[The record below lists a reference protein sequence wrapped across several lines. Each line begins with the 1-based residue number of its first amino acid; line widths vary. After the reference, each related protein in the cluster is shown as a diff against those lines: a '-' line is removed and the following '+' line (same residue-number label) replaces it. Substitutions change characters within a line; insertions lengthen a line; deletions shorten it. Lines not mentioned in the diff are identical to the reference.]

1 MSLLLVLNRF
11 HTLNNVSI
19 VDFEHILAVW
29 VRSVSWK
36 YLFLNFNNIKRNNY
50 LQNSSNTH
58 LKKFLFIKIIGLQP
72 STMLK
77 DEFLSSHFFNDL
89 STFQNTH
96 FKKPLRAV
104 AKQTY
109 TKYTHRKK

>member
-1 MSLLLVLNRF
+1 MPLLLVLNRF
-11 HTLNNVSI
+11 HTFNNVSI

-29 VRSVSWK
+29 VGSVSWK
-36 YLFLNFNNIKRNNY
+36 YLFLNFNYIKRNNY

-58 LKKFLFIKIIGLQP
+58 LKKFFFIKIIGLQP
-72 STMLK
+72 SALLK
-77 DEFLSSHFFNDL
+77 NEFLSNHFFNDL

-96 FKKPLRAV
+96 FKEPLRAD